1 MTDSNDKIGV
11 VRQHRWVSADKQAAA
26 LAPRCTRIVS
36 LGGGDVPRVARED
49 VEKLVR
55 AGTVVELVHA
65 FLLADPARKRTAG
78 GMKSDFRS
86 VLTRL
91 EKRGGIVVDVDAGI
105 CSKKHRRALLALV
118 DSDLARSNRGA
129 KSATN
134 GAQSKGRPPASFTM
148 AQLKEARAIWR
159 NPKDFPAWGDVQRA
173 FDADVPGFTTARA
186 YKLWRGRQ

>member
-1 MTDSNDKIGV
+1 MIDSTDKIGV
-11 VRQHRWVSADKQAAA
+11 VRQHRWVSADKQATA
-26 LAPRCTRIVS
+26 LASRCTRIVS
-36 LGGGDVPRVARED
+36 LAGGDVPRISRED

-55 AGTVVELVHA
+55 SGTIVELVHA

-78 GMKSDFRS
+78 GMRADFRAA
-86 VLTRL
+86 LARL
-91 EKRGGIVVDVDAGI
+91 EKRGAVVMDVDAGI

-134 GAQSKGRPPASFTM
+134 GALSKGRPPAAFTM

-159 NPKDFPAWGDVQRA
+159 NTKDFPAWGDAQRA
-173 FDADVPGFTTARA
+173 FDEEVPGFTTARA
-186 YKLWRGRQ
+186 FKLWRGRQ